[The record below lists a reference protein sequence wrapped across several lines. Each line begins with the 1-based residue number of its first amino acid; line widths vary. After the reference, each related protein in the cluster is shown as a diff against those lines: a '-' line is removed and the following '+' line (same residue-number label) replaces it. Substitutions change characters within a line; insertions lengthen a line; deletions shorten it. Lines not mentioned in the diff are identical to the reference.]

1 MFDLMEKFEQFCL
14 SKPADETYDYQN
26 PTECPCAQ
34 FAKSVGMEQEY
45 YGTSG
50 KEKFIIDPEQGYA
63 FVEAEIYAATKPHN
77 FGALADRIKKRVHD
91 QPGGAFNRQPE
102 LVEA

>member
-1 MFDLMEKFEQFCL
+1 MRNIMEEFEKFCE
-14 SKPADETYDYQN
+14 SKPADEKYVYQS

-50 KEKFIIDPEQGYA
+50 KEKFIIDPEAGYP

-77 FGALADRIKKRVHD
+77 FGALAARIKERIHD
-91 QPGGAFNRQPE
+91 HTGGVFASAE
-102 LVEA
+102 